1 MIEKININGVEYHV
15 TPVAEGATPTG
26 VTVKV
31 DGVVYQL
38 GDPVVATAAEPAA
51 TSTEG
56 TIEKISVNGVVYDIA
71 DVEAVGAEK
80 NRAQTV
86 EGELAE
92 AIDTEVERA
101 ENAEATLDS
110 SINNAKAELKRDAVL
125 SGSVNATS
133 DADSVTLGYRNIDS
147 TEMREVKIPAATT
160 ESAGVMSAEDK
171 KKIAELDQYIDA
183 VNSSFYTEEQ
193 LSDSYLR
200 LMSTCVKELC
210 IHYKNGYNGDEWVM
224 DSNGI
229 DNDNTLVYTLYNI
242 TTGTQIRMEANLS
255 EIKNKLVLLEYAD
268 EVYHIYAVINPYL
281 YLNFLKEADGFS
293 SSGWKRIFTEKKDE
307 SYILSESV
315 YDSRCYNMILAS
327 LNDISNCV
335 SKIEALEKNLQYAT
349 PASDYHKNE
358 DFDLSSITQ
367 VVSNSGPYF
376 CNRLLSERGFFK
388 SLVVNSESTTSI
400 SVIAIRL
407 NKDTLSYEVIKDY
420 GTFHINT
427 GTTTIDIEDADT
439 LLEEGD
445 GIFVKMNNGAF
456 YFKEFA
462 NFKNGYQLNGNAI
475 IKSMVVIS
483 YNVYL
488 YDVLASDYKGSV
500 PNDFYN
506 VKQSLAGIEQ
516 DIDILKDKSISIF
529 PDNKVDSDNYVKLL
543 YMSMAEVSIH
553 YTNGYNGDIW
563 VTDSNGI
570 KNDNTL
576 VFTFLNLTSGKKLTL
591 QKALDEIRNEIVVLN
606 GGDNDCDIYA
616 AINPYLYLN
625 SVPEA
630 GGFNSTS
637 WKRVFTEKKDE
648 KNKLAE
654 IVYSDWAYNMLS
666 SWKYNILEVKE
677 EIESVNDEVNDF
689 KKYIYKCVPSE
700 NYFKNEDFDI
710 ATLTQSASNET
721 SSYCNTPSR
730 ERGFLKSVVVNSV
743 SATNVEIFVARV
755 DSCNLNYTI
764 LKEPETFSIN
774 QNGTTTIEFDNS
786 VLLEKGDCVFV
797 RFIGGAFNYKFDSTN
812 GGYEFKNGVLTN
824 AAVIV
829 SAYTN
834 ITTVEYKPVDV
845 NIPQE
850 IQRVNKNLKSIQ
862 EDVNSL
868 QTKVEDLNVAEHEE
882 YIEVFS
888 DDFSTKKD
896 DWILGSS
903 WAWDTN
909 NKEMR
914 PTTVGNINTECVR
927 LNRVYQCDKHI
938 VRFNAKL
945 YPDSVVNICAQ
956 RTSNNTGEGE
966 SFWQINCAENKLK
979 MFYAG
984 PEFNYWRGV
993 DTARVHTESDITFD
1007 VVSGREYAIE
1017 VEKNDFTFTL
1027 RIFDSITGRS
1037 SIVETVGWNAG
1048 RLQYYYTFSLGGGTP
1063 FAISKFRVFMINNP
1077 RVVFVGDS
1085 ITEGVGMYSTDIN
1098 AANSMY
1104 NRYAELARKKIGKS
1118 CISAVGGDVIDTIIK
1133 KFNSEYNI
1141 IKPKY
1146 LSIHIGTNGGITTN
1160 TEDKFKEVINLCEAI
1175 DCIPIINIIS
1185 CGASGNYIAI
1195 NQMLLNLSESEE
1207 YKGRFKYCRFDYA
1220 TSVDNYPW
1228 VDSGHLT
1235 TMEGRE
1241 TRVDSSLMTDGTHP
1255 NGAGSIKMYNRFSID
1270 VPEIFNA

>member
-1 MIEKININGVEYHV
+1 MAKIKTLKNNNGEVFYPQTHTKAVVDSNGNSVDTLLNKEQEDINHLKANAAQYDSLSVAAMEDSVDILVEKVHEEGV
-15 TPVAEGATPTG
+15 P
-26 VTVKV
+26 
-31 DGVVYQL
+31 
-38 GDPVVATAAEPAA
+38 
-51 TSTEG
+51 
-56 TIEKISVNGVVYDIA
+56 
-71 DVEAVGAEK
+71 
-80 NRAQTV
+80 
-86 EGELAE
+86 AE
-92 AIDTEVERA
+92 AHIIT
-101 ENAEATLDS
+101 
-110 SINNAKAELKRDAVL
+110 
-125 SGSVNATS
+125 
-133 DADSVTLGYRNIDS
+133 
-147 TEMREVKIPAATT
+147 IPAATT

-171 KKIAELDQYIDA
+171 KKIAGLEQYIDA
-183 VNSSFYTEEQ
+183 VNSSFYPEEQ

-242 TTGTQIRMEANLS
+242 TMGTQIRMEANLS
-255 EIKNKLVLLEYAD
+255 EIKNELVLLEYAD
-268 EVYHIYAVINPYL
+268 EVYHIYAVINPHL
-281 YLNFLKEADGFS
+281 YFNFLKEAGGFS
-293 SSGWKRIFTEKKDE
+293 SPNWKRVFTEKKDE

-315 YDSRCYNMILAS
+315 YDNRCYNMILAS

-335 SKIEALEKNLQYAT
+335 SKIEALEKTLQYAT
-349 PASDYHKNE
+349 LANDYHKNE
-358 DFDLSSITQ
+358 DFDLSSITR

-376 CNRLLSERGFFK
+376 CNRLLSKRGFFK

-456 YFKEFA
+456 YYKELD
-462 NFKNGYQLNGNAI
+462 NFKNGYQLKGNAI
-475 IKSMVVIS
+475 IKSTVVIS

-488 YDVLASDYKGSV
+488 YDVLTSDYKGSV
-500 PNDFYN
+500 PNDFHN

-606 GGDNDCDIYA
+606 GGDNDCDVYA

-625 SVPEA
+625 AIQES
-630 GGFNSTS
+630 GGFSSPN
-637 WKRVFTEKKDE
+637 WKRIFTEKKDTE
-648 KNKLAE
+648 YAFADV
-654 IVYSDWAYNMLS
+654 VYSEY
-666 SWKYNILEVKE
+666 
-677 EIESVNDEVNDF
+677 
-689 KKYIYKCVPSE
+689 
-700 NYFKNEDFDI
+700 
-710 ATLTQSASNET
+710 
-721 SSYCNTPSR
+721 
-730 ERGFLKSVVVNSV
+730 
-743 SATNVEIFVARV
+743 
-755 DSCNLNYTI
+755 
-764 LKEPETFSIN
+764 
-774 QNGTTTIEFDNS
+774 
-786 VLLEKGDCVFV
+786 
-797 RFIGGAFNYKFDSTN
+797 AFNRLSFNRKEYVS
-812 GGYEFKNGVLTN
+812 FKDYSN
-824 AAVIV
+824 
-829 SAYTN
+829 SA
-834 ITTVEYKPVDV
+834 IA
-845 NIPQE
+845 
-850 IQRVNKNLKSIQ
+850 
-862 EDVNSL
+862 SL
-868 QTKVEDLNVAEHEE
+868 QEEVEKTKAIEHEE

-914 PTTVGNINTECVR
+914 PTAVGNINTECVR

-984 PEFNYWRGV
+984 SEFNYWRGV

-1027 RIFDSITGRS
+1027 RIFDSITGSS